1 MTSVAS
7 VKKNKNLVV
16 LSVWSDQFRISY
28 SPVYNPPPP
37 PPRGIKAHRHF
48 FINVIRER
56 CSKCIG
62 FVCFVL
68 GPVTVEINDQLTE
81 IMACDA
87 KVS

>member
-1 MTSVAS
+1 MFGVISFGYRT
-7 VKKNKNLVV
+7 V
-16 LSVWSDQFRISY
+16 LFIT
-28 SPVYNPPPP
+28 PPPP
-37 PPRGIKAHRHF
+37 PPPPPVVLELTVIF
-48 FINVIRER
+48 LINVIRER
-56 CSKCIG
+56 CSKCVG